1 MKLALTGYGVVSTHG
16 VGRSAWEKALRS
28 KDDLQAAA
36 FTPASTVAPGRRVAE
51 VWNWDAA
58 VHLGAKG
65 HRTFDRLTKF
75 LIAAAGKALLDA
87 GVKRDGEFVY
97 DKLGTYDVG
106 VCSATAYGSLDAIA
120 ELNRVA
126 ELEDPRY
133 INPQRFP
140 NTVINAA
147 AGYVSIWE
155 KLAAPN
161 TTVVDGNCGG
171 LDAFL
176 VAETQLRHQRGNAFV
191 VGGGEVASEPLML
204 ALTKLGLM
212 EKGGLDVGEGAAF
225 FVAERLADAEARGAN
240 ILGEV
245 IGYGAAF
252 DPPESD
258 ALLVH
263 GSARAL
269 ADAIRLALSDAN
281 VESKDVELV
290 VRSESGLRTFDDAEK
305 NALGD
310 VGLLECPALR
320 PKRWIGETF
329 GASGAFGIAAALSA
343 MNGGLDHRMD
353 GASTSHPSS
362 ARHVLVTTLGYYGNA
377 SAVILRQN
385 GTR

>member
-1 MKLALTGYGVVSTHG
+1 MKLALTGYSIVGTHG
-16 VGRSAWEKALRS
+16 VGRSVWEDALCG
-28 KDDLQAAA
+28 DGDLGAAA
-36 FTPASTVAPGRRVAE
+36 FTPASQVAPGRRVAE
-51 VWNWDAA
+51 VWNWKPAA
-58 VHLGAKG
+58 HLGAKG

-75 LIAAAGKALLDA
+75 LIAAAKGALIDA
-87 GVKRDGEFVY
+87 GLKRDGEFLL

-176 VAETQLRHQRGNAFV
+176 VADTQLRHQRGNAFV

-212 EKGGLDVGEGAAF
+212 EQGGLDVGEGAVF
-225 FVAERLADAEARGAN
+225 FVAERLEDAQARGAN
-240 ILGEV
+240 VLGEV
-245 IGYGAAF
+245 VGYGAAF

-269 ADAIRLALSDAN
+269 TDAVEQALAEAGI
-281 VESKDVELV
+281 ERTDVDLV
-290 VRSESGLRTFDDAEK
+290 VRSESGLAIFDDAEK
-305 NALGD
+305 SALSEL
-310 VGLLECPALR
+310 GLLECAALR

-329 GASGAFGIAAALSA
+329 GASGAFGVAAALTA
-343 MNGGLDHRMD
+343 MGGGLSHRID
-353 GASTSHPSS
+353 GASTST

>member
-1 MKLALTGYGVVSTHG
+1 MKLALTGYSVVSTLG
-16 VGRSAWEKALRS
+16 VGRIAWENALRS
-28 KDDLQAAA
+28 DADLATVA
-36 FTPASTVAPGRRVAE
+36 FSPASEVAPGRRVAE
-51 VWNWDAA
+51 VWNWDPAA
-58 VHLGAKG
+58 HLGAKG

-75 LIAAAGKALLDA
+75 LIAAASSALLDA
-87 GVKRDGEFVY
+87 GVKRDGDFLHEN
-97 DKLGTYDVG
+97 LGTYDVG

-161 TTVVDGNCGG
+161 TTVVDGNCGA

-176 VAETQLRHQRGNAFV
+176 VADTQLRHQRGNAFV

-204 ALTKLGLM
+204 ALKKLGLM
-212 EKGGLDVGEGAAF
+212 EQGGLAVGEGAAF
-225 FVAERLADAEARGAN
+225 FVAERLADAEARGAK

-245 IGYGAAF
+245 VGYGSAF

-269 ADAIRLALSDAN
+269 ADAIRLALADAHL
-281 VESKDVELV
+281 ETCDIDLV
-290 VRSESGLRTFDDAEK
+290 VCSESGLSTFDDAEK
-305 NALGD
+305 SALGD
-310 VGLLECPALR
+310 LGLLECVALR
-320 PKRWIGETF
+320 PKSWIGETF
-329 GASGAFGIAAALSA
+329 GASGAFGVASALTA
-343 MNGGLDHRMD
+343 MNGGMQHRMN
-353 GASTSHPSS
+353 GASP
-362 ARHVLVTTLGYYGNA
+362 ARHVVVTTLGYYGNA

>member
-1 MKLALTGYGVVSTHG
+1 MRLALTGYSVVSTHG
-16 VGRSAWEKALRS
+16 VGRSTWEDALRS
-28 KDDLQAAA
+28 DADLAEAA
-36 FTPASTVAPGRRVAE
+36 FSPASEVAPGRRVAE

-58 VHLGAKG
+58 AHLGAKG
-65 HRTFDRLTKF
+65 HRTYDRLTKF
-75 LIAAAGKALLDA
+75 LIAAAKNALLDA
-87 GVKRDGEFVY
+87 GVKRDGEFVHEN
-97 DKLGTYDVG
+97 LGTYDVG

-161 TTVVDGNCGG
+161 TTVVDGNCGA
-171 LDAFL
+171 LDALL

-204 ALTKLGLM
+204 ALKKLGLM
-212 EKGGLDVGEGAAF
+212 EQGGLDVGEGAAF
-225 FVAERLADAEARGAN
+225 FVAERLADAEARGAKV
-240 ILGEV
+240 LAEV
-245 IGYGAAF
+245 VGYGAAF

-269 ADAIRLALSDAN
+269 ADAIRLALTDAGLETSD
-281 VESKDVELV
+281 VDLV
-290 VRSESGLRTFDDAEK
+290 VRSESGLSVFDDAEK
-305 NALGD
+305 RALGEL
-310 VGLLECPALR
+310 GLLECAALR

-329 GASGAFGIAAALSA
+329 GASGAFGMAAALTA
-343 MNGGLDHRMD
+343 MNGGLEHRMD
-353 GASTSHPSS
+353 GTSP

>member
-1 MKLALTGYGVVSTHG
+1 MKLALTGYGIVSTHG
-16 VGRSAWEKALRS
+16 VGRSAWQDALCADS
-28 KDDLQAAA
+28 DLAAAA
-36 FTPASTVAPGRRVAE
+36 FSPSSKVAPGRRVAE
-51 VWNWDAA
+51 IWNWNAA
-58 VHLGAKG
+58 KHLGAKG

-75 LIAAAGKALLDA
+75 LIAAAKGALIDA
-87 GVKRDGEFVY
+87 GLKRDGEFLL
-97 DKLGTYDVG
+97 DNLGTYDVG

-155 KLAAPN
+155 NLAAPN
-161 TTVVDGNCGG
+161 TTVVDGNCGS
-171 LDAFL
+171 LDALL
-176 VAETQLRHQRGNAFV
+176 VADTHLRHRRGNAFV

-204 ALTKLGLM
+204 ALKKLGLM
-212 EKGGLDVGEGAAF
+212 EQGGLDVGEGAAF
-225 FVAERLADAEARGAN
+225 FVAERLEDAEARGAN
-240 ILGEV
+240 ILAEV
-245 IGYGAAF
+245 VGYGAAF
-252 DPPESD
+252 EPPESD

-269 ADAIRLALSDAN
+269 SDAIQQALSDAGL
-281 VESKDVELV
+281 ERQDVDLV
-290 VRSESGLRTFDDAEK
+290 VRSESGLTAFDEAEK
-305 NALGD
+305 GALGEL
-310 VGLLECPALR
+310 GLLECAALH

-329 GASGAFGIAAALSA
+329 GASGGFGIATALAA
-343 MNGGLDHRMD
+343 MGGGLSHRIE
-353 GASTSHPSS
+353 GTSS

-385 GTR
+385 ETR